1 MEPLLITSVLLH
13 PWRILNLEPLYT
25 RGLGEKI
32 KSKVLCIQGESWHKL
47 TLVVHCSPLSSS
59 LSVLRDLWDP
69 TTGRM
74 ATCTLGLVSLAS
86 IFLLLELVLCLT
98 VKGFKRILIELGICR
113 CFPTLFFK
121 NKQTNNNKDNK
132 SRVSPCSLDLSA
144 TDYIYAQDD
153 LRLMAIP
160 LFQLPPELE
169 FQIPTTMPGLRC
181 F

>member
-113 CFPTLFFK
+113 CFPTLFFL
-121 NKQTNNNKDNK
+121 KQTNKQQQGQQK
-132 SRVSPCSLDLSA
+132 
-144 TDYIYAQDD
+144 Q
-153 LRLMAIP
+153 
-160 LFQLPPELE
+160 
-169 FQIPTTMPGLRC
+169 GLTV
-181 F
+181 